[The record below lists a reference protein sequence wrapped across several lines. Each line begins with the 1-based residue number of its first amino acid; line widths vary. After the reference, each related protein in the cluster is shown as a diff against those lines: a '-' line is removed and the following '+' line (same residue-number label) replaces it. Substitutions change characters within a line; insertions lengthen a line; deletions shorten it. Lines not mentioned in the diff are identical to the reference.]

1 MGAKGAILCQSSE
14 SEHSSESLYCGLEGG
29 QENPAVGAAGFW
41 LGNLPVKVT
50 LQAGST
56 LA

>member
-14 SEHSSESLYCGLEGG
+14 SEHSSEILYCGLEGG